1 MVERIDAGIRQTFA
15 LLIPLA
21 VVFGIHE
28 TAQLEVIEKSL
39 FAMVAAGVPAYFA
52 ASIVAHAIIAKV
64 GETTA
69 GTSRTADRLRE
80 GVRHPR
86 NALS

>member
-1 MVERIDAGIRQTFA
+1 MKSIPGALVERIDAGIRQTFA

-52 ASIVAHAIIAKV
+52 ASIVAHAIIAKLR
-64 GETTA
+64 GE
-69 GTSRTADRLRE
+69 DRRCHIPH
-80 GVRHPR
+80 G
-86 NALS
+86 